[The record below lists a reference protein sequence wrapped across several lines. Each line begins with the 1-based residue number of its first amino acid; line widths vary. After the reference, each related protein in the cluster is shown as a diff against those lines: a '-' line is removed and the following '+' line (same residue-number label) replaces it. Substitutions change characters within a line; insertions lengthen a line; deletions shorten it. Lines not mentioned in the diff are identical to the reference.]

1 MINASKDFE
10 PIADDYGFFMN
21 HSTEAE
27 NDITDYQAS
36 LETFVIGEQ
45 TISMLDFGCGSGDF
59 TYRFLECTRWSPEQ
73 LRLALIEPVENQRF
87 QAAERLQRF
96 TDFPVKQEPKLH
108 GENLEGF
115 DIILSN
121 HVFYYVMDL
130 ETTLVELIGA
140 LNRGGLL
147 LVSIAGRDNTLFPI
161 WEKGFAAIGQ
171 PVPYWLAEDVDA
183 MLRKIGVQYSKEP
196 SRYELIF
203 PDLEENRMKILRF
216 LCADH
221 FITMPEQ
228 ELLPLFDTYARNDRI
243 EMYTHSTHF
252 MIGAAV

>member
-1 MINASKDFE
+1 MS
-10 PIADDYGFFMN
+10 

-27 NDITDYQAS
+27 NDIADFHAS
-36 LETFVIGEQ
+36 FETFVIGDQ
-45 TISMLDFGCGSGDF
+45 TICMLDFGCGDGDF
-59 TYRFLECTRWSPEQ
+59 TTRFLERTRWSPEQ
-73 LRLALIEPVENQRF
+73 LRLALVEPVENQRR

-108 GENLEGF
+108 WENREGF

-130 ETTLVELIGA
+130 ETTLAELVGT
-140 LNRGGLL
+140 LNPGGML

-171 PVPYWLAEDVDA
+171 PIPYWLAEDVDA
-183 MLRKIGVQYSKEP
+183 TLRKIGLQYSKEP

-203 PDLEENRMKILRF
+203 PDSEENRMKILRF

-221 FITMPEQ
+221 LVTMPEQ
-228 ELLPLFDTYARNDRI
+228 ELLPLFDTYVRNDCI
-243 EMYTHSTHF
+243 EIHTHSIHF
-252 MIGAAV
+252 MIGAPT